1 MSPYAALVLGL
12 AILGGT
18 AIVAITFRYT
28 PVTLDEISPIDG
40 KVYLGR
46 TYAFDHW
53 TGKMKPA
60 AHSYGTITTAGLR
73 RFYKHRSG
81 PLLQYSTSALANRL
95 TNQDGV
101 L

>member
-60 AHSYGTITTAGLR
+60 AHSYGTITTAGCGGSTNTVVG
-73 RFYKHRSG
+73 H
-81 PLLQYSTSALANRL
+81 YSSTPP
-95 TNQDGV
+95 V